1 MPEFVKNGNTMTRS
15 PHSTLASA
23 AIVLG
28 LVLGIAGV
36 LHTTSVISVALRQGK
51 PYDFRLVSLLATGG
65 VLIYPGLINIGISR
79 WIRQGH
85 PWAFAMSAVVT
96 LPVLV
101 YQALLVP
108 AHHSNQMLGVIANAL
123 YLGFLTN
130 AWVSENRR
138 R

>member
-1 MPEFVKNGNTMTRS
+1 MKRS
-15 PHSTLASA
+15 PHSKLALA
-23 AIVLG
+23 AIAIG
-28 LVLGIAGV
+28 LMLGIAGV

-65 VLIYPGLINIGISR
+65 VLIYPALINIGISS

-85 PWAFAMSAVVT
+85 LWALAMSAVVT

-108 AHHSNQMLGVIANAL
+108 AHHSNQIFGVIGNAL
-123 YLGFLTN
+123 YLGFLTS

-138 R
+138 G